1 MARPA
6 RPPRARRT
14 AALAALAATGAL
26 LGACSPSDRSSL
38 EPLPVDARPNQAPVV
53 SIAAP
58 APGAVFTRGQSVA
71 FSGTAADPEDGQV
84 WGTAMVWTS
93 DRDGLLH
100 DGRTGGLGPGT
111 AFHWE
116 ELSAGRHVVTLAA
129 KDQRGATAQAT
140 VTVTVDP

>member
-58 APGAVFTRGQSVA
+58 APGAVFARGQSVA

-84 WGTAMVWTS
+84 WGGAMVWTS
-93 DRDGLLH
+93 DRDGPLY
-100 DGRTGGLGPGT
+100 DGRDANGPGSR
-111 AFHWE
+111 FHWE
-116 ELSAGRHVVTLAA
+116 ELSPGQHVVTLTA

-140 VTVTVDP
+140 VTITVNP